1 MPAMLAQSQT
11 AIPLASPKR
20 AGSTPYRD
28 RLMRRIAAVTTALVA
43 LVAILII
50 SSVSLLS
57 VL

>member
-1 MPAMLAQSQT
+1 MLAQSQT